1 MTEPRL
7 GCPDLGV
14 GLGLR
19 IPYYQHLFDHRP
31 KLDFVEIISENFM
44 VDGGRPMHQL
54 ERVLPLYPAVQ
65 HGVSMN
71 IGGPEAP
78 SREYLTALRKL
89 HERVRGPW
97 LSDHFCWT
105 GVPGALLH
113 DLLPLPA
120 NEEAAALVIERARM
134 VQDFLGVRFALENAS
149 SYMAFNST
157 TMPEWEFNAKVA
169 EEADVGLLFD
179 VNNIYVSAYNH
190 GFDPYEYVNAMPY
203 DRIVQIH
210 VAGHENLGRY
220 IIDVHNGDVIDA
232 VFDLYRYTI
241 ELAGP
246 VSTII
251 EWDTDIPEF
260 PVAAALVEKVRGV
273 RDEALA
279 AREARVRE
287 GKPAQPPKRTGGVP
301 TQAPPDVFRN
311 PHRRAPTSASLQE
324 KTVRE
329 YSVEAARPR

>member
-1 MTEPRL
+1 MTAPRL

-19 IPYYQHLFDHRP
+19 IPYYAYIFEHEP
-31 KLDFVEIISENFM
+31 PLDFVEIISENFM
-44 VDGGRPMHQL
+44 VGGGRPMHHLDQ
-54 ERVLPLYPAVQ
+54 VLPLYPAVQ

-71 IGGPEAP
+71 IGGPEVP
-78 SREYLTALRKL
+78 SREYLTALRTL
-89 HERVRGPW
+89 HERVKGPW

-120 NEEAAALVIERARM
+120 NDEAATRVIERARM

-149 SYMAFNST
+149 SYMSFEST

-179 VNNIYVSAYNH
+179 VNNVYVSAYNH

-210 VAGHENLGRY
+210 VAGHENMGPY
-220 IIDVHNGDVIDA
+220 IIDVHHGDIIQPVW
-232 VFDLYRYTI
+232 DLYRYTI

-246 VSTII
+246 VSTIV

-279 AREARVRE
+279 ARDARVRA
-287 GKPAQPPKRTGGVP
+287 GKPAAPPKRTGRVP
-301 TQAPPDVFRN
+301 TQTPPDPMRN
-311 PHRRAPTSASLQE
+311 PHRRTPE
-324 KTVRE
+324 DKPVRE